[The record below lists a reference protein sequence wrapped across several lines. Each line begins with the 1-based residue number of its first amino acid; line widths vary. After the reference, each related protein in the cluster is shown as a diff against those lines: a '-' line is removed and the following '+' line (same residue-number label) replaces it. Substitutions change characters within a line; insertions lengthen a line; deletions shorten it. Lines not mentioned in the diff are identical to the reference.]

1 MIHHITD
8 FDFVVVDTEL
18 DAFIARVSIDPTIPS
33 FYNRQMNYF
42 SNYNY
47 VHITNKDLY

>member
-18 DAFIARVSIDPTIPS
+18 DALLLECQLIQHYRPFITD
-33 FYNRQMNYF
+33 
-42 SNYNY
+42 
-47 VHITNKDLY
+47 K